1 METMDRGQL
10 IANKT
15 NVRNASH
22 AEHTTNLIGQLMPT
36 KTNVRT
42 DQEVMPEASKSHD
55 DAYVLLRVLY
65 VIYSLVVG

>member
-1 METMDRGQL
+1 M